1 MEDFNNEK
9 LIGRIN
15 ELARKNKQEGLTE
28 EEIKERDMLRK
39 KYLENF
45 RAKFKNEILDN
56 IYLVDEDGT
65 QTKLTND

>member
-28 EEIKERDMLRK
+28 EETKERDMLRK